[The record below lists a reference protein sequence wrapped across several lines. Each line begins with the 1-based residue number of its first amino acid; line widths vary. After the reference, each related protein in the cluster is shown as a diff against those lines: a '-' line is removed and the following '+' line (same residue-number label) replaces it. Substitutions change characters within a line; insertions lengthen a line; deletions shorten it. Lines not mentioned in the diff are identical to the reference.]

1 MTSYNLTG
9 KTVLVTGAA
18 SGIGAASARAM
29 IDAGANVALV
39 DLHQA
44 AVDKVATELGPN
56 ALPLAADV
64 TDLQAMQTVVTTIV
78 DHFGALDVCFANAGI
93 AASKPTTIRGSS
105 VEEFERIV
113 EVDLLGVWRTVK
125 ASPSTVTAANVPG
138 LTTAE
143 TYACLN
149 GVGNATYG
157 ASKAGVEAFG
167 RALRGELAGTGTTSG
182 VLYPGWVETP
192 IIAASH
198 TDEITQELI
207 RIGNPGPLGRPV
219 QPEVI
224 AAAVVRG
231 IEKRSARVFA
241 PWRWVPLSVGR
252 GVVAILGDAVLDRHK
267 RMQEL
272 LRQIDR

>member
-125 ASPSTVTAANVPG
+125 ASLSAVTAANGHFAFESHEQQRAAHDSPVLNAPPPCR
-138 LTTAE
+138 LT
-143 TYACLN
+143 
-149 GVGNATYG
+149 
-157 ASKAGVEAFG
+157 
-167 RALRGELAGTGTTSG
+167 
-182 VLYPGWVETP
+182 
-192 IIAASH
+192 SH
-198 TDEITQELI
+198 
-207 RIGNPGPLGRPV
+207 
-219 QPEVI
+219 
-224 AAAVVRG
+224 
-231 IEKRSARVFA
+231 
-241 PWRWVPLSVGR
+241 
-252 GVVAILGDAVLDRHK
+252 
-267 RMQEL
+267 L
-272 LRQIDR
+272 LRFASPRYGRK